1 MDVLTDVLRT
11 VRLQNRCYGRFELT
25 APWGMEVAVNSPRS
39 SHFYVVSAG
48 SGWLE
53 LDGSSH
59 AVPMAGGDLVLLP
72 KGGRHVLRDGPGS
85 RAVPIQQ
92 ILAEQRR
99 GSGHDFRYGGAGA
112 PASIV
117 AGHFTLFQIVA

>member
-1 MDVLTDVLRT
+1 MDVLSDVLRT
-11 VRLQNRCYGRFELT
+11 LRLQNRCYGRFELT
-25 APWGMEVAVNSPRS
+25 APWGMDVEASHPRS

-53 LDGSSH
+53 VDGGG
-59 AVPMAGGDLVLLP
+59 VPIAGGDLVLLP

-85 RAVPIQQ
+85 RAVPIKQ
-92 ILAEQRR
+92 ILAENR
-99 GSGHDFRYGGAGA
+99 SGPGHEFRYGGAGT

-117 AGHFTLFQIVA
+117 AGHF